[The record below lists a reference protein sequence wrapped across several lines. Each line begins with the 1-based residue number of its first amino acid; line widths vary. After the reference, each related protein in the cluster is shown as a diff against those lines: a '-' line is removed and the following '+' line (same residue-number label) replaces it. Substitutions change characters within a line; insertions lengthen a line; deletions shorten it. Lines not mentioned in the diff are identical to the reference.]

1 MHLLV
6 YISVL
11 ARYCMGISLL
21 VRPVDQQRRQLAERF
36 YSMWYCETSG
46 VDVLARRSR
55 LASKRYTVCESVN
68 VKVCQVIINNGLFEE
83 TNQQSSL
90 TKVFYM
96 CFEFLVYNLEWKLLQ
111 WKSSPHRKYIIIGK
125 QKEKILWFHVCNKL
139 HTFKLTYV
147 CACTCACNSTHLREQ
162 CEAGENLRSP
172 KAW

>member
-1 MHLLV
+1 MALYAFVGVHLCTCK
-6 YISVL
+6 VL
-11 ARYCMGISLL
+11 HGYFSLGKTSG
-21 VRPVDQQRRQLAERF
+21 PAGRQLAERF

-96 CFEFLVYNLEWKLLQ
+96 RFEFLVYNLE
-111 WKSSPHRKYIIIGK
+111 
-125 QKEKILWFHVCNKL
+125 
-139 HTFKLTYV
+139 
-147 CACTCACNSTHLREQ
+147 
-162 CEAGENLRSP
+162 
-172 KAW
+172 